1 MDQADEPQTDHVAGT
16 APTND
21 KPAGGETPER
31 PTGLPAI
38 VCDPVDVDQLDDVIE
53 LAMLARHKAADVHRV
68 GTCDLQQAVNLVM
81 WGLEM
86 RQASPAASFA
96 PKSKPLRR
104 GCFVCVMIIAVV
116 VFMVMLLTVTREI
129 FTTVRIEGDVLVAA
143 GAGGFSDDRRLA
155 ATAAAL
161 ETRSLAACA
170 NLPASALRNIRDV
183 VLAGSGE
190 WRRVRV
196 AHAVQHGDGHIWLE
210 ALDGT
215 GVRVQGGRVSIRLG
229 ALGDEEFLDELDA
242 FASVAASTSFDVVAE
257 IS

>member
-1 MDQADEPQTDHVAGT
+1 MDQADEPATNDVAGT
-16 APTND
+16 APTNNE
-21 KPAGGETPER
+21 PVSGENPER
-31 PTGLPAI
+31 ATGVPAQ
-38 VCDPVDVDQLDDVIE
+38 VCAPVDVNQLDDVIE

-68 GTCDLQQAVNLVM
+68 GSCDLQQAVNLVM
-81 WGLEM
+81 LGLEM
-86 RQASPAASFA
+86 RNTSPAASVA
-96 PKSKPLRR
+96 PRSKPLRR
-104 GCFVCVMIIAVV
+104 GCFRCFMIIAVV

-143 GAGGFSDDRRLA
+143 GAGGFSEDRRLA
-155 ATAAAL
+155 ATAQAL

-170 NLPASALRNIRDV
+170 QLPASALRNIRDV
-183 VLAGSGE
+183 VLAGGE

-215 GVRVQGGRVSIRLG
+215 GVRVQGGRVSLRLG
-229 ALGDEEFLDELDA
+229 ALGDEEFLNDLHA
-242 FASVAASTSFDVVAE
+242 FASVASTSFDVVAE